1 MEESTSDP
9 TGPWRPTMCTG
20 FGPAEPSGA
29 GSPTPPGSSC
39 VTNHGDAEDRG
50 LAQGGVHSCCGGRGE
65 GLAFGG
71 GGAPLSPSRRSRT
84 ASRATPQNGPS
95 VEVMGGYQ
103 VHAVGGFSGWS
114 VSTTWNADE
123 NWGVVFDVTTIH
135 AADDFS
141 RQDEIIGVATDGAF
155 TVSTSTTRVH
165 RDLRVHVGAVG
176 LRYRKATGRVRP
188 FGQLLAGMMSYGEED
203 TPPPPRREYILSCT
217 PQECVPRPWSPPN
230 RTDLARKWMVWP
242 GVGVDFE
249 VADYVVVRFQADST
263 GFLSPWN
270 VFPRILVGAT
280 YGFGS
285 R

>member
-1 MEESTSDP
+1 
-9 TGPWRPTMCTG
+9 
-20 FGPAEPSGA
+20 
-29 GSPTPPGSSC
+29 
-39 VTNHGDAEDRG
+39 
-50 LAQGGVHSCCGGRGE
+50 
-65 GLAFGG
+65 
-71 GGAPLSPSRRSRT
+71 
-84 ASRATPQNGPS
+84 
-95 VEVMGGYQ
+95 MGGYQ

-114 VSTTWNADE
+114 VSTTWNVNE
-123 NWGVVFDVTTIH
+123 SWGVVFDATAIH
-135 AADDFS
+135 AEDDFS
-141 RQDEIIGVATDGAF
+141 RQDEIIQVETSGAF
-155 TVSTSTTRVH
+155 TVSRSTTRVH
-165 RDLRVHVGAVG
+165 RDLRVYVGAAG

-249 VADYVVVRFQADST
+249 VADYVVVRFLADSM
-263 GFLSPWN
+263 GFLSSRN